1 MTPIITILTD
11 FGLQDGFVGVM
22 KGVILGIAPGTS
34 IVDIS
39 HLVPPQN
46 ITAGAYIF
54 NASAPYFPPGT
65 IHICVVDPGVGT
77 ARRPIA
83 GRLGSQLF
91 VGPDNGLLTLMLTRA
106 QRAGE
111 PVDIVH
117 LDRPDYWRPDISTSF
132 HGRDIFAPVAAHLAR
147 GVALTDLG
155 TPIHDPVLLN
165 IPQPERT
172 PHGLRGVVRRIDHF
186 GNLATNITQEDIAG
200 LGELNVRIGGAR
212 IHGLVRTFGDRPPGH
227 LIAYITS
234 IGNLAVAM
242 VNGNA
247 AQRLN
252 AHEGDVVEVETIAHA

>member
-11 FGLQDGFVGVM
+11 FGMQDGFVGVM

-46 ITAGAYIF
+46 IAAGAYIF

-83 GRLGSQLF
+83 ARLGSQLY
-91 VGPDNGLLTLMLTRA
+91 VGPDNGLLTPMLQRA
-106 QRAGE
+106 QRGGE
-111 PVDIVH
+111 PVEIVH
-117 LDRPDYWRPDISTSF
+117 LDRPEYWRAEISTSF

-147 GVALTDLG
+147 GVALTELG
-155 TPIHDPVLLN
+155 TPIHDPVLLT

-172 PHGLRGVVRRIDHF
+172 PHGLRGVIRRIDHF
-186 GNLATNITQEDIAG
+186 GNLATNISQEDIAG
-200 LGELNVRIGGAR
+200 LGDLTVRIGGTK
-212 IHGLVRTFGDRPPGH
+212 IQGLARTFGDRPPGH

-234 IGNLAVAM
+234 IGNLAIAV

-247 AQRLN
+247 ALRFN
-252 AHEGDVVEVETIAHA
+252 AHEGDVVEVETVAH